1 MELVVAPSRVSGR
14 AEAPPSKSYTHRGV
28 LAGAL
33 ADGRVALRNPLA
45 SADPRAS
52 ARCARLLGAEMDESG
67 ERGHGADDRGGAD
80 GDWTI
85 RGVGGEP
92 RVPPDVMDCG
102 NSGTT
107 MRLFAGAAALQ
118 DGVAVLTGDASLRD
132 RPNGPLLDALTALG
146 APARSTRGDGRAP
159 LVVEGPLEGGAASID
174 GSVSSQFVSSLLF
187 AGACTDEGL
196 ELGIEGAL
204 KSRPYVDVTVEVMEA
219 FGVDVEE
226 TEDGGYVVPGG
237 QTYRADVYQVPGD
250 FSSASYPLAAGALA
264 AGDGAAVEVANLY
277 PSAQGD
283 EAILDVLERMGAPVT
298 WDRETGVARVERGA
312 LEGIRFD
319 AGDTPDLVPTVAV
332 LGCVAEGETRIVGA
346 AHLRH
351 KETDRIEAM
360 ATELSTMGAAVEERE
375 DGLRVDGDASALRGA
390 DVDGRHDHRVVMALA
405 LAGLVADG
413 PTSIATA
420 ESVAISYP
428 GFAEAMRGLGADVE
442 TRE

>member
-1 MELVVAPSRVSGR
+1 MAPSRVSGR
-14 AEAPPSKSYTHRGV
+14 VEAPPSKSYTHRGV

-33 ADGRVALRNPLA
+33 AEGTVALGNPLA

-52 ARCARLLGAEMDESG
+52 ARCAGLLGADVDE
-67 ERGHGADDRGGAD
+67 GAEGRGGDAGEGGGD
-80 GDWTI
+80 GEDWTI

-107 MRLFAGAAALQ
+107 MRLFAGASALC

-187 AGACTDEGL
+187 AGACTEGL
-196 ELGIEGAL
+196 ELAVEGAL

-264 AGDGAAVEVANLY
+264 AGDGTAVEVANLY

-283 EAILDVLERMGAPVT
+283 EAILDVLERMGASVD
-298 WDRETGVARVERGA
+298 WDREAGVARVERGDLA
-312 LEGIRFD
+312 GIAFD

-332 LGCVAEGETRIVGA
+332 LGCAAEGETRIHGA